1 MLTWLEQFLVRYP
14 ELALFLV
21 IAAGYWIGSFKIGA
35 FSLGPVTGAL
45 FAGLVVGDFAHVPV
59 SSMTK
64 SFLFLLF
71 LFGVGYSVGPQ
82 FVQAMKR
89 DGLKPMFLAVVVCL
103 TGLAA
108 AIVVGKVLGLDPG
121 FAAGLMS
128 GALSQS
134 AAMGTATD
142 AVNGLSLSEAQRALY
157 VSHIAV
163 ADAVCYIFGYAGVIT
178 FVTVVAPALLGIDLR
193 TEALKLEQSL
203 GMTRTKPGLASAWRK
218 FELRAY
224 RLDGQSPL
232 VGLTVAAA
240 EARVTEHRLFV
251 HRIRRGQRVL
261 EAEPGTVLEAGDV
274 IALSGP
280 REVIVGWIG
289 SRAEEVE
296 DRELLDFALI
306 SADVFL
312 MNAKLAGMNLQEA
325 SQFDWA
331 RGLYLRSLS
340 RGGQEL
346 PIAPGLVLQRGDIL
360 RIVGP
365 EPVVEN
371 AARNIGVIIAPSN
384 TIDFVV
390 MGLAIFL
397 GGVVGVLISIP
408 VGDIKIALSTS
419 VGTLLAG
426 LLVGYLRT
434 QFPRFGRIPD
444 GAISLMTSLGLAA
457 FVGLTGIHA
466 GPIFLSALRE
476 SGIGLLLGGM
486 VVTLLPQIV
495 GFCFGHFVLRMNPIL
510 LLGGPDGIADSHGRN
525 GGPPGAL
532 GQPCPG
538 AGLHA
543 GLSGRQ
549 HPADHLGF
557 GHGGCLREVR
567 NDLTSR
573 EGTADRRVTLRARIR
588 LRSLEPDRD
597 PADRRRKLDT
607 DLAAGQLQNDTPA
620 VLQLHA
626 AGAGRDRT
634 AGAECGVAAF
644 DIGWAAHV
652 ERMPAKLAGGGA
664 DREADAHP

>member
-21 IAAGYWIGSFKIGA
+21 IAAGYWIGSFRIGS

-45 FAGLVVGDFAHVPV
+45 FAGLLVGDFAHVPV

-82 FVQAMKR
+82 FVLAMKR
-89 DGLKPMFLAVVVCL
+89 DGLKPVLLAIVVSV

-108 AIVVGKVLGLDPG
+108 AIAAGKVLGLDPG
-121 FAAGLMS
+121 FAAGMMS

-142 AVNGLSLSEAQRALY
+142 AVNSLPISEAQRALY

-178 FVTVVAPALLGIDLR
+178 FCTLIAPALLKIDLR
-193 TEALKLEQSL
+193 AEALKLEQAL
-203 GMTRTKPGLASAWRK
+203 GITRARPGLASAWRK

-224 RLDGQSPL
+224 RLNEHSPL
-232 VGLTVAAA
+232 AGLTVAAA
-240 EARVTEHRLFV
+240 ETRVPEHRVFIY
-251 HRIRRGQRVL
+251 RIRRGERIL
-261 EAEPGTVLEAGDV
+261 EAKPGTILAAGDV
-274 IALSGP
+274 VALSAPRQIVVEWIGP
-280 REVIVGWIG
+280 RG
-289 SRAEEVE
+289 EEVE
-296 DRELLDFALI
+296 DRELLDIPLI
-306 SADVFL
+306 AADIFL
-312 MNAKLAGMNLQEA
+312 INPKLAGMSLQEA
-325 SQFDWA
+325 SEQDWT

-346 PIAPGLVLQRGDIL
+346 PIAAGVVLQRGDLL
-360 RIVGP
+360 RVVGP
-365 EPVVEN
+365 EAVVQN
-371 AARNIGVIIAPSN
+371 AAKSIGVIVAPS
-384 TIDFVV
+384 TSIDFIVL
-390 MGLAIFL
+390 GLAIFL
-397 GGVVGVLISIP
+397 GGLVGVLVSFP
-408 VGDIKIALSTS
+408 VGGITIALGTS

-434 QFPRFGRIPD
+434 LYPRFGRIPD

-510 LLGGPDGIADSHGRN
+510 LLGGLT
-525 GGPPGAL
+525 GAQTVTAAMAALQERSGSSVVVL
-532 GQPCPG
+532 GY
-538 AGLHA
+538 
-543 GLSGRQ
+543 
-549 HPADHLGF
+549 
-557 GHGGCLREVR
+557 
-567 NDLTSR
+567 
-573 EGTADRRVTLRARIR
+573 
-588 LRSLEPDRD
+588 
-597 PADRRRKLDT
+597 
-607 DLAAGQLQNDTPA
+607 TPA
-620 VLQLHA
+620 YPISNILLTTWGSVMVVVFA
-626 AGAGRDRT
+626 
-634 AGAECGVAAF
+634 
-644 DIGWAAHV
+644 
-652 ERMPAKLAGGGA
+652 P
-664 DREADAHP
+664 

>member
-82 FVQAMKR
+82 FVLAMKR
-89 DGLKPMFLAVVVCL
+89 DGLKPMLLAIIVSF
-103 TGLAA
+103 TGLGA
-108 AIVVGKVLGLDPG
+108 AIAVSSFLRLDPG

-142 AVNGLSLSEAQRALY
+142 AVNGLAVPEAQRALF

-178 FVTVVAPALLGIDLR
+178 FCTLIAPALLKIDLK
-193 TEALKLEQSL
+193 TEALKLEQAL
-203 GMTRTKPGLASAWRK
+203 GITRTKAGLASAWRK

-224 RLDGQSPL
+224 RLDEHSAL
-232 VGLTVAAA
+232 AGLTVAAA
-240 EARVTEHRLFV
+240 EARIPDHRLFI
-251 HRIRRGQRVL
+251 HRIRRGERILQ
-261 EAEPGTVLEAGDV
+261 AEPETQLATGDV
-274 IALSGP
+274 IALSAPRQIIVELVGP
-280 REVIVGWIG
+280 
-289 SRAEEVE
+289 RAEEVE
-296 DRELLDFALI
+296 DRELLDIPLI
-306 SADVFL
+306 AAEIFL
-312 MNAKLAGMNLQEA
+312 INPKAAGMNLLEA
-325 SQFDWA
+325 SQQDWA

-340 RGGQEL
+340 RGGQEI
-346 PIAPGLVLQRGDIL
+346 PVAGGIALQRGDLL
-360 RIVGP
+360 RLVGP

-371 AARNIGVIIAPSN
+371 AAKRLGVIVAPS
-384 TIDFVV
+384 TSIDFVV
-390 MGLAIFL
+390 LGLAIFL
-397 GGVVGVLISIP
+397 GGLVGVLVSFPIGGVTI
-408 VGDIKIALSTS
+408 VLSTS

-434 QFPRFGRIPD
+434 RLPHFGRIPD

-486 VVTLLPQIV
+486 VVTLLPQFV
-495 GFCFGHFVLRMNPIL
+495 GFAVGHFVLRMNPIL
-510 LLGGPDGIADSHGRN
+510 LLGALT
-525 GGPPGAL
+525 GAQTVTAAMAALQERSGSPVPVL
-532 GQPCPG
+532 GY
-538 AGLHA
+538 
-543 GLSGRQ
+543 
-549 HPADHLGF
+549 
-557 GHGGCLREVR
+557 
-567 NDLTSR
+567 
-573 EGTADRRVTLRARIR
+573 
-588 LRSLEPDRD
+588 
-597 PADRRRKLDT
+597 
-607 DLAAGQLQNDTPA
+607 TPA
-620 VLQLHA
+620 YPISNILLTTWGSVMVVVF
-626 AGAGRDRT
+626 AG
-634 AGAECGVAAF
+634 
-644 DIGWAAHV
+644 
-652 ERMPAKLAGGGA
+652 
-664 DREADAHP
+664 